1 MLKTLEGEGRD
12 DDYDELLPLIGECLL
27 IEALKQSELLRL
39 STHKVASLPI
49 MRK

>member
-1 MLKTLEGEGRD
+1 MMKTLEGEGCD
-12 DDYDELLPLIGECLL
+12 GDYDELLQLIGERLS